1 MRVSEEYAGVSHV
14 GSMREISQDSPGLNR
29 QTVAK
34 RKRNRIT
41 LCNWGTIE
49 KTLHLFFFIF
59 FSFYPRLLLL
69 PPDFEIEYCAQWLG

>member
-49 KTLHLFFFIF
+49 KTLQLFFFIF
-59 FSFYPRLLLL
+59 FFHFFLLFFVLSKIVASSTG
-69 PPDFEIEYCAQWLG
+69 F